1 MYASA
6 MTVAFEYVPMLTLH
20 PQHESIHK
28 RSESRAGSVLAENFL
43 EEAAAVSAEK
53 LTLVKR
59 RLKHALHA
67 MDPAGSIPAIHKA
80 DKVRTYSNL
89 NWKYRVK
96 Q

>member
-1 MYASA
+1 MDARGKS
-6 MTVAFEYVPMLTLH
+6 VAFEHVPISMLTLH

-53 LTLVKR
+53 LTIVKR

-80 DKVRTYSNL
+80 DKVRT
-89 NWKYRVK
+89 
-96 Q
+96 